1 MTFLQDVLPWKD
13 LSPTFNNI
21 LVVQWNLLYVKIC
34 LEVVNRLSS
43 ADRSRST
50 WTKPCIHI
58 LLSGSLIFWPYYDTS
73 DWTWRFN
80 TVVPAALMIR
90 FWYKGYI
97 CKDPDDTEV
106 QALSRSSSPSELLWG
121 PMQFTGILVYLGLYH
136 FMTARAAILIAALAV
151 GDSGAA
157 PLIGSLYGRHV
168 YQMPLA
174 ARKSMEGS
182 VVGVF
187 LGTVAGIYIFFYL
200 LGFDVLPLRLVL
212 SYGAI
217 AAIVEATSPSGL
229 DNLILSTVLH
239 FSIDR
244 IDDWLRSSD

>member
-1 MTFLQDVLPWKD
+1 MAFLQDMLLWKD
-13 LSPTFNNI
+13 LSATTNNI
-21 LVVQWNLLYVKIC
+21 LVTQMNLIFVKIC
-34 LEVVNRLSS
+34 LELVNRLNN
-43 ADRSRST
+43 ADSIRST
-50 WTKPCIHI
+50 WTKPCIHV
-58 LLSGSLIFWPYYDTS
+58 LLSSSIIFWPYYDTS

-80 TVVPAALMIR
+80 TVVPAAMMIR
-90 FWYKGYI
+90 FWYKGFV
-97 CKDPDDTEV
+97 CKDPDDSEV

-121 PMQFTGILVYLGLYH
+121 PMQYAGILVYLGLYH
-136 FMTARAAILIAALAV
+136 FMTPRAAILIAALGL

-157 PLIGSLYGRHV
+157 PLVGKLYGRHV

-174 ARKSMEGS
+174 APKSMEGS

-187 LGTVAGIYIFFYL
+187 LGTVAGIYVFFYL

-217 AAIVEATSPSGL
+217 AAIVEGTSPGGL
-229 DNLILSTVLH
+229 DNLMIAVLLH

-244 IDDWLRSSD
+244 VDDLLRLSD

>member
-1 MTFLQDVLPWKD
+1 MTAVLQFLPWKH
-13 LSPTFNNI
+13 LSPIFNNI
-21 LVVQWNLLYVKIC
+21 LVLQWTLICIKIC
-34 LEVVNRLSS
+34 LELVNRLSS
-43 ADRSRST
+43 ADRSRPT
-50 WTKPCIHI
+50 WTKPCIHMV
-58 LLSGSLIFWPYYDTS
+58 LSSSLVFWPLYDTL

-80 TVVPAALMIR
+80 TIVPAALMIR
-90 FWYKGYI
+90 FWYKGFI
-97 CKDPDDTEV
+97 CKDPDDVEV

-121 PMQFTGILVYLGLYH
+121 PMQFTALLIYLGLYH
-136 FMTARAAILIAALAV
+136 FMSPRAAILIAAVGL

-157 PLIGSLYGRHV
+157 PLIGEFFGRHV

-187 LGTVAGIYIFFYL
+187 LGTVAGIYIFFYI
-200 LGFDVLPLRLVL
+200 LGLDVLPLRLVL

-217 AAIVEATSPSGL
+217 AAIVEATCPGGL
-229 DNLILSTVLH
+229 DNIIVSIILH

-244 IDDWLRSSD
+244 IDDLLKSND